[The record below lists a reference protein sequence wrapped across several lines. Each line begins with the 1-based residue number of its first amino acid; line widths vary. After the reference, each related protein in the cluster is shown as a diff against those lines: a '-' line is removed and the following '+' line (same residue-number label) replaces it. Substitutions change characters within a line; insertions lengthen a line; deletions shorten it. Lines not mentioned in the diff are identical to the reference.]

1 MLLHSTKYLSKKEG
15 QPWVTFIHGA
25 GGNSTIWFHQIRF
38 FEEYF
43 NLLLIDLRGH
53 GKSIDAVEYDHKS
66 DYSFDDV
73 SKDIIDVLDDE
84 NIQESHFVGISLGS
98 ILIRKLAENYP
109 NRMSKMVLAGAILDL
124 NLQSRFLML
133 MGKLTQRILPFMW
146 IYTVLAYVVMPYKNH
161 RKSRSIFIR
170 EAKKLSQNEFIR
182 WYKLTADIRPLLKVF
197 RKVEV
202 KIPTLYIM
210 GSQDYLFLPFVKE
223 VIKIHKSASLLVL
236 SQCGHVVNVEKPEQ
250 FNRGLLQFLC
260 LD

>member
-1 MLLHSTKYLSKKEG
+1 MLLHYN
-15 QPWVTFIHGA
+15 TFTSGKSGNQWITFVHGA
-25 GGNSTIWFHQIRF
+25 GGNSSIWANQIRF
-38 FEEYF
+38 FQEYF

-53 GKSIDAVEYDHKS
+53 GKSIDSNQANKEDPYT
-66 DYSFDDV
+66 FDSV
-73 SKDIIDVLDDE
+73 SKDIMDVLDHI
-84 NIQESHFVGISLGS
+84 NIKQSHFVGISLGS

-109 NRMSKMVLAGAILDL
+109 DRMTKMVLAGAILDL

-133 MGKLTQRILPFMW
+133 MGKLTQSILPFIW

-170 EAKKLSQNEFIR
+170 EAKKLSHNEFVR
-182 WYKLTADIRPLLKVF
+182 WYKLTANIRPLLKGF

-210 GSQDYLFLPFVKE
+210 GSEDYLFLPFVKE
-223 VIKIHKSASLLVL
+223 IIKIQKNATLLIL
-236 SQCGHVVNVEKPEQ
+236 SKCGHVVNVEKPEQ
-250 FNRGLLQFLC
+250 FNRGLLQYLH